1 MPKSCISLAIL
12 SAQACNEHDLT
23 LDKKKQKHHLDGHSS
38 YVEAKGKQAF
48 LALEPLE
55 ANSEF
60 TLGDG
65 EGVTQVQLTVHVRVG
80 EGHHIPEV

>member
-1 MPKSCISLAIL
+1 M
-12 SAQACNEHDLT
+12 
-23 LDKKKQKHHLDGHSS
+23 
-38 YVEAKGKQAF
+38 EAKGKQAF

-55 ANSEF
+55 ANSKL